1 MNDVWGYM
9 IWGNTLKDWL
19 IAIGIIAGCLII
31 ARIIKSVIITRIRK
45 MASGTKTTLDDF
57 IVSVLDTT
65 VMPFLYI
72 VGAYSGIQYLTIDPR
87 IQRILHAALL
97 FVSIYYVIRLITKII
112 AYLFERMLDKRKG
125 HHSKLP
131 QARGILI
138 IINIVVWIAGLLFVI
153 NNLGYN
159 ITSIIAGLGIGGIAI
174 ALAAQTV
181 LGDLFSYFVI
191 FFDKPFEVGD
201 FIVNGDKMGT
211 VEFIGI
217 KTTRLRALG
226 GEELI
231 FANTALTNSSLQNF
245 KRMQNRRVVFTLK
258 VVYETP
264 VEKLKSIPAMIRK
277 IIESQPDVKFDR
289 AHLSGLGDFS
299 LNYEIVYI
307 ILTDDYNTYM
317 DRQQAIYL
325 DIATE
330 FKKEKIEFAFPTQKL
345 LVNNEDDDVQREPTN
360 GTKTAETTKS

>member
-1 MNDVWGYM
+1 MDQV
-9 IWGNTLKDWL
+9 IWGNSLRDWL

-31 ARIIKSVIITRIRK
+31 ARLIKSIIISRIRK

-57 IVSVLDTT
+57 IVSILDST

-72 VGAYSGIQYLTIDPR
+72 VGVYSGLQYLYIDPR
-87 IQRILHAALL
+87 IQRILHATLL
-97 FVSIYYVIRLITKII
+97 VVSIYYIIRLITKII
-112 AYLFERMLDKRKG
+112 GYLFERALNKNNG
-125 HHSKLP
+125 HHSRLP
-131 QARGILI
+131 QAKGLLI
-138 IINIVVWIAGLLFVI
+138 IINIVIWTAGLLFLI

-159 ITSIIAGLGIGGIAI
+159 ITSILAGLGIGGIAI

-211 VEFIGI
+211 VESIGV
-217 KTTRLRALG
+217 KTTRIRALS

-231 FANTALTNSSLQNF
+231 FSNTALTNSSIQNF
-245 KRMQNRRVVFTLK
+245 KRMMNRRIVFTFK

-264 VEKLKSIPAMIRK
+264 TEKLKIIPGIIRK
-277 IIESQPDVKFDR
+277 IIEAQPDVKFDR
-289 AHLSGLGDFS
+289 AHFVGFGDFS
-299 LNYEIVYI
+299 LNFEVVYI
-307 ILTDDYNTYM
+307 VLTDDYNVYM

-325 DIATE
+325 AIAEE
-330 FKKEKIEFAFPTQKL
+330 FKKEKIDFALPSQKL
-345 LVNNEDDDVQREPTN
+345 MINNEDEDGKKELTDGVNSPDAARH
-360 GTKTAETTKS
+360 